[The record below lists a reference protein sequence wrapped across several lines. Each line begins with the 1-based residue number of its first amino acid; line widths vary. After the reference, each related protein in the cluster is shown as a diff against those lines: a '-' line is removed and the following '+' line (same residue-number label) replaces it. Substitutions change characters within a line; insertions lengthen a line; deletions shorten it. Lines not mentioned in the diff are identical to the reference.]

1 MSRRSNIAKRQ
12 RQKRRHAQR
21 PQQTGKPA
29 ARAEALTSVGADL
42 ASTVARVKTA
52 GLFGAIL
59 ARPSS
64 RAFEEAL
71 QETQHT

>member
-1 MSRRSNIAKRQ
+1 MSRRSNLRKRV

-21 PQQTGKPA
+21 PQPEVTSKEA
-29 ARAEALTSVGADL
+29 ATPQVTHA
-42 ASTVARVKTA
+42 KTA

-64 RAFEEAL
+64 RAFAEAL